1 MKGSMT
7 TSKLPPVPIPGLG
20 IIINVLTV
28 ILLSLSITK
37 EVAEIKAMKEAEK
50 EGTPDEGH

>member
-1 MKGSMT
+1 MKESMT